1 MLMWTPQPQDQTPST
16 PINRLGVQGL
26 AGGLPVSAGPRREQ
40 AGVLGAGV
48 GLRAG
53 SPGPGVRVLG
63 SVLGSGPR
71 VRSWGQESSLE
82 DGGRAAPCWR
92 SVHTWLQ
99 HRIPEDPIQEAE
111 AIETGPDSS
120 SAPCPAGLLLHHHRP
135 LPFDFL
141 GQLPQERKAWGKL

>member
-1 MLMWTPQPQDQTPST
+1 MGREPRSWGQG
-16 PINRLGVQGL
+16 LGV
-26 AGGLPVSAGPRREQ
+26 GPE
-40 AGVLGAGV
+40 VK
-48 GLRAG
+48 
-53 SPGPGVRVLG
+53 
-63 SVLGSGPR
+63 VLGSGPG

-92 SVHTWLQ
+92 SGHTWLQ
-99 HRIPEDPIQEAE
+99 HKIPQDPIQEAE